1 MVSLREAKIPR
12 GVRENIKG
20 VKDLKSNNFF
30 KLPETVQ
37 VDILNDGIAKFRTY
51 IETRK
56 LTPEL
61 SDYMKLFEDIYRETG
76 DPNVTPYLQ
85 LFDAMKNRNGSKL
98 SRDVFETLRNDDPDT
113 FAVYSRYPGEEVAN
127 IPGFNFHEYKRTGNG
142 VIEPAEPTTGALT
155 SNPINNAS
163 SAETPS
169 GALTNPPVKLPEA
182 DEQPVPSRVQ
192 GRDDKGNIIEFE
204 VGPKKLSY
212 QSWDDA
218 ELNEILARGSK
229 KGETNEKL
237 PEATSEEVAG
247 TELNS
252 APASSELPKKVTV
265 ISNKPISDEEMLKLA
280 YPKEGVVVGPETSK
294 PGIDTP
300 LAEGN
305 SGAASSPEVKAAEK
319 TEAAT
324 GEANPKATPEIQ
336 EGALTGKDEK
346 LTEPSKGMFKKIGNW
361 MRNHPK
367 TSWGIGIPTV
377 LGLVGG
383 IGITQADKIAK
394 ALKAGEDLDRNAGEE
409 SESPE
414 VFDNVNYRVWENYTP
429 DYLNEEYVPGRIPR
443 HIPQDNL
450 DDKES
455 PDITENKNQSQV
467 VNAPAP
473 VNNATA
479 DYVRAAYNSYI
490 PSDAGRAYQKA
501 IYGDPLELDRMRL
514 RQQQQKWR
522 DFVMRSGQSP
532 AELVQRGLMPYDAL
546 QYV

>member
-1 MVSLREAKIPR
+1 MVSLKEAKIPR

-61 SDYMKLFEDIYRETG
+61 SDYMKLFEDIYHETG
-76 DPNVTPYLQ
+76 DPSVTPYLQ
-85 LFDAMKNRNGSKL
+85 LFDAMKSRNGSKL

-142 VIEPAEPTTGALT
+142 VTESVEPTTGALT
-155 SNPINNAS
+155 SNPINNTS
-163 SAETPS
+163 SVEPAP
-169 GALTNPPVKLPEA
+169 GALTNPP
-182 DEQPVPSRVQ
+182 
-192 GRDDKGNIIEFE
+192 
-204 VGPKKLSY
+204 
-212 QSWDDA
+212 
-218 ELNEILARGSK
+218 
-229 KGETNEKL
+229 TKL
-237 PEATSEEVAG
+237 PEATPEKMTG

-265 ISNKPISDEEMLKLA
+265 ISNKPISDEEMLKLT

-305 SGAASSPEVKAAEK
+305 SAAASSPDAKIAEEATKAK
-319 TEAAT
+319 TVTDKT
-324 GEANPKATPEIQ
+324 GD
-336 EGALTGKDEK
+336 GALTGKDK
-346 LTEPSKGMFKKIGNW
+346 KSAEPSGGMFKKIGSW
-361 MRNHPK
+361 MFNHPK
-367 TSWGIGIPTV
+367 ISIGTTLGLLGSIGIS
-377 LGLVGG
+377 
-383 IGITQADKIAK
+383 QADKIAE
-394 ALKAGEDLDRNAGEE
+394 ALKAGKSPSRNIGEKPVT
-409 SESPE
+409 SS
-414 VFDNVNYRVWENYTP
+414 NVNYRVWENYNP
-429 DYLNEEYVPGRIPR
+429 DYLNEEYTPGKIPS

-450 DDKES
+450 TSVKES
-455 PDITENKNQSQV
+455 TASKKVKNQPQV

-473 VNNATA
+473 ENNATA

-514 RQQQQKWR
+514 QQQQQKWR

>member
-85 LFDAMKNRNGSKL
+85 LFDAMKSRNGSKL

-163 SAETPS
+163 SAEAAP
-169 GALTNPPVKLPEA
+169 GALTNPSL
-182 DEQPVPSRVQ
+182 
-192 GRDDKGNIIEFE
+192 E
-204 VGPKKLSY
+204 VPKKETIIREPI
-212 QSWDDA
+212 DDIELVEA
-218 ELNEILARGSK
+218 AALGPDAYTRNRIGSTKLNETDIPVFLTK
-229 KGETNEKL
+229 KGGSL
-237 PEATSEEVAG
+237 
-247 TELNS
+247 
-252 APASSELPKKVTV
+252 
-265 ISNKPISDEEMLKLA
+265 
-280 YPKEGVVVGPETSK
+280 PKEGVVVGPDTSK
-294 PGIDTP
+294 PGVDTP
-300 LAEGN
+300 LAEEN
-305 SGAASSPEVKAAEK
+305 SAASPEAVAAEAAKGTTEKPEVKTTSE
-319 TEAAT
+319 
-324 GEANPKATPEIQ
+324 TPETPKK
-336 EGALTGKDEK
+336 GALTGEGEK
-346 LTEPSKGMFKKIGNW
+346 TPLEPSKGIFGKTW
-361 MRNHPK
+361 DYLRNHKGK
-367 TSWGIGIPTV
+367 TLGWGLGIPV
-377 LGLVGG
+377 GLGLAGAA
-383 IGITQADKIAK
+383 IYDLASDDST
-394 ALKAGEDLDRNAGEE
+394 LKSLFKGDYPTEIPNISSASQPRVKSLDQREGAYM
-409 SESPE
+409 PE
-414 VFDNVNYRVWENYTP
+414 RLLRFTT
-429 DYLNEEYVPGRIPR
+429 NEEYTPGKIPS

-450 DDKES
+450 PSIKES
-455 PDITENKNQSQV
+455 TASKKVKSQPQV
-467 VNAPAP
+467 INAPAP
-473 VNNATA
+473 ENNATA

-501 IYGDPLELDRMRL
+501 IYGDPLELERNRFQQ
-514 RQQQQKWR
+514 QQQQKWR

>member
-1 MVSLREAKIPR
+1 MVGLREAKIPR
-12 GVRENIKG
+12 GVRENIKD

-30 KLPETVQ
+30 KLPENVQ
-37 VDILNDGIAKFRTY
+37 IDILNDGIATFRTY

-61 SDYMKLFEDIYRETG
+61 SDYMKLFEDIYHETG
-76 DPNVTPYLQ
+76 DPNVAPYLQ
-85 LFDAMKNRNGSKL
+85 LFDAMKSRDGSKL
-98 SRDVFETLRNDDPDT
+98 SRDVFETLRNDDTDT

-142 VIEPAEPTTGALT
+142 VIESAEPIPGALT

-163 SAETPS
+163 SVEPAP
-169 GALTNPPVKLPEA
+169 GALTNPPAKIPEA
-182 DEQPVPSRVQ
+182 SEQAVPSRVRV
-192 GRDDKGNIIEFE
+192 RDDEGNIIEFTPE
-204 VGPKKLSY
+204 
-212 QSWDDA
+212 
-218 ELNEILARGSK
+218 
-229 KGETNEKL
+229 
-237 PEATSEEVAG
+237 EATEVKSNAV
-247 TELNS
+247 S
-252 APASSELPKKVTV
+252 PSPELPKKVTV
-265 ISNKPISDEEMLKLA
+265 ISNKPISDEEMLKLT

-305 SGAASSPEVKAAEK
+305 SAAASSPEAKVAEK
-319 TEAAT
+319 TEVAT
-324 GEANPKATPEIQ
+324 GEANPK

-346 LTEPSKGMFKKIGNW
+346 PTEPSKGVFGKTW
-361 MRNHPK
+361 DYLRNHK
-367 TSWGIGIPTV
+367 KLLWLPT
-377 LGLVGG
+377 LGG
-383 IGITQADKIAK
+383 IGATIMYNSDKIAE
-394 ALKAGEDLDRNAGEE
+394 AMQSGENPERNINEG
-409 SESPE
+409 SNNRKS
-414 VFDNVNYRVWENYTP
+414 VNYRVWENYTP
-429 DYLNEEYVPGRIPR
+429 DYLNEEYVPGKIPS
-443 HIPQDNL
+443 HIPQDRL
-450 DDKES
+450 IKES
-455 PDITENKNQSQV
+455 TTGKKVKSQPQV
-467 VNAPAP
+467 VNAPVP

-514 RQQQQKWR
+514 QQQQQKWR

>member
-12 GVRENIKG
+12 GVRENIKD
-20 VKDLKSNNFF
+20 VKDLKSNDFF
-30 KLPETVQ
+30 KLPDTVKT
-37 VDILNDGIAKFRTY
+37 DILNDGITQFRTY

-76 DPNVTPYLQ
+76 DSTITPYLQ

-142 VIEPAEPTTGALT
+142 VIESAEPTTGVLT
-155 SNPINNAS
+155 SNPINNTS
-163 SAETPS
+163 SAEAAP
-169 GALTNPPVKLPEA
+169 GALTNPPAKIPEVT
-182 DEQPVPSRVQ
+182 P
-192 GRDDKGNIIEFE
+192 
-204 VGPKKLSY
+204 
-212 QSWDDA
+212 
-218 ELNEILARGSK
+218 
-229 KGETNEKL
+229 
-237 PEATSEEVAG
+237 EEVTG

-265 ISNKPISDEEMLKLA
+265 ISNKPISDEEMLKLT
-280 YPKEGVVVGPETSK
+280 YPEEGVVVGPDTSK

-305 SGAASSPEVKAAEK
+305 SVTASSPDAKVAEEATKAK
-319 TEAAT
+319 TVTDET
-324 GEANPKATPEIQ
+324 GD
-336 EGALTGKDEK
+336 GALTGKDGK
-346 LTEPSKGMFKKIGNW
+346 PTEPSKGIFSKTW
-361 MRNHPK
+361 DYLRNHK
-367 TSWGIGIPTV
+367 KLLWIPT
-377 LGLVGG
+377 LGG
-383 IGITQADKIAK
+383 IGATIMYNSDKIAK
-394 ALKAGEDLDRNAGEE
+394 AMQSGENPERNINEGSNNQKSA
-409 SESPE
+409 
-414 VFDNVNYRVWENYTP
+414 NYRVWENYTP
-429 DYLNEEYVPGRIPR
+429 SYLNEEYVPGKIPS

-450 DDKES
+450 PSIKES
-455 PDITENKNQSQV
+455 TASKKVKSQPQV

-514 RQQQQKWR
+514 QQQQQKWR

-546 QYV
+546 QYI